1 MQDYLARLHH
11 EDCTDT
17 AIRVVAEHV
26 LKHYASGLVIDYKSD
41 IKYENQISKAAATRT
56 S

>member
-17 AIRVVAEHV
+17 AIRVVADHI
-26 LKHYASGLVIDYKSD
+26 LKHYAGGLVIDYKD
-41 IKYENQISKAAATRT
+41 GTKYEIQISKAAATRT
-56 S
+56 A